1 MTADAR
7 TKAQA
12 PGATVRCIPAA
23 PEHPSHIRSFNDR
36 ANSMG
41 DHLSTTY
48 VPKSAFAKWFESR
61 LPIGGLIHSS
71 FIAFPVPRNLT
82 YFWTFGAI
90 LTFMLALQIVTGIF
104 LAMYY
109 TPHASMAFQS
119 IEHIMRDVNY
129 GWLIRYL
136 HANGASMFFVAVYI
150 HIFRGLITAPT
161 RRRARS
167 SGSSVSSC
175 SSS

>member
-1 MTADAR
+1 
-7 TKAQA
+7 
-12 PGATVRCIPAA
+12 
-23 PEHPSHIRSFNDR
+23 
-36 ANSMG
+36 MG
-41 DHLSTTY
+41 DHHSTTY

-61 LPIGGLIHSS
+61 LPIASLIHSS

-119 IEHIMRDVNY
+119 VEHIIRDVNY
-129 GWLIRYL
+129 G
-136 HANGASMFFVAVYI
+136 
-150 HIFRGLITAPT
+150 
-161 RRRARS
+161 
-167 SGSSVSSC
+167 
-175 SSS
+175 